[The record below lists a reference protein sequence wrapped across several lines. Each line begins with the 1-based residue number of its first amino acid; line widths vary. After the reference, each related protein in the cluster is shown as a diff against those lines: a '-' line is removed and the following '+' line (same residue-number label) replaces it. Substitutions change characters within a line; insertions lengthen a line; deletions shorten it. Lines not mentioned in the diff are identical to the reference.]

1 MGRLRSCG
9 FNLPEVL
16 NDFEHPHC
24 RPPDCISKPETAA
37 NKHERWGSPLW
48 QVSMGGTWRGLLHPS
63 RIGARRLAGRSPAA
77 WHTVR
82 LQREV
87 PGGDGVLRAGGR
99 NLSPPPNTPA
109 HTALSNLAA
118 SPTCPA
124 VLHITDWPDRVS
136 QLLAPGLISC
146 PFGESFFFFFT
157 WK

>member
-1 MGRLRSCG
+1 
-9 FNLPEVL
+9 
-16 NDFEHPHC
+16 
-24 RPPDCISKPETAA
+24 
-37 NKHERWGSPLW
+37 
-48 QVSMGGTWRGLLHPS
+48 MGGTWRGLLHPS

-146 PFGESFFFFFT
+146 PFGESFFFFFYMEVIHVH
-157 WK
+157 WRIQKARMSKWRAAPCVKQALEL